1 MGVYPI
7 KKSAMTKNI
16 NFYHVLT
23 LLVLLSFSPYINA
36 EAAVDDNAT
45 KYYSLVT
52 NAEDLAEGDEIIIV
66 SSFTIDNVEY
76 NYAMGAA
83 KYNSSNKPSYNYS
96 GIEVNPTDDVVA
108 TSDAEISTFTLQ
120 KESSG
125 WVLKDKNNNYLYA
138 ACFTRKSNGDANA
151 LWFQTKIDKYC
162 YMSID
167 ISSDDNHYASMK
179 FSDSSLKKLSNQIG
193 LTSETGTAGIFNCY
207 KSLGVNEH
215 DVSIYKRSNPSLTIN
230 ETDSNMGSVLSGSN
244 GKVYNVSLTRTFYAN
259 KLHTICLP
267 FCLSAEQIKETFGA
281 ASILYGFSKVDEQ
294 GYMVFSPSAD
304 GIEAGTPYLLLTE
317 KGIDNPSFRDITITA
332 DSPKT
337 IKQGS
342 AKFCGNY
349 APYEMKTDGS
359 EKFLNSNGKL
369 IAPAETTN
377 KMRGLRAYF
386 SFTEAVSGASEV
398 SLSQGGTSDIA
409 NSVRVD
415 RNSDIIHSV
424 SGVAMGKDQGSLMN
438 GMYVINGKKVLIERR

>member
-1 MGVYPI
+1 
-7 KKSAMTKNI
+7 MTKNI

-23 LLVLLSFSPYINA
+23 LLVLLSFSHYINV
-36 EAAVDDNAT
+36 EAAEVDNAT

-52 NAEDLAEGDEIIIV
+52 SAEELADGDEIIIV

-96 GIEVNPTDDVVA
+96 GIKVNPTDEVIT
-108 TSDAEISTFTLQ
+108 TSDINISTFTLQ

-138 ACFTRKSNGDANA
+138 ACFTKDKKGDANA
-151 LWFQTKIDKYC
+151 LWFQAKIDKYC

-167 ISSDDNHYASMK
+167 ISSDDNHYATMK
-179 FSDSSLKKLSNQIG
+179 FTDSSLEKLSNQIG
-193 LTSETGTAGIFNCY
+193 CYSQAGAPGGTFNCY
-207 KSLGVNEH
+207 DGLGGNNH
-215 DVSIYKRSNPSLTIN
+215 FVSIYKRSNPSLTIN
-230 ETDSNMGSVLSGSN
+230 ETDSNMGSVLSESN

-267 FCLSAEQIKETFGA
+267 FGLSAEQIKETFGA

-317 KGIDNPSFRDITITA
+317 KSIENPSFRDITITA

-337 IKQGS
+337 IEQGS

-424 SGVAMGKDQGSLMN
+424 SGVAMGKDQRSLMN